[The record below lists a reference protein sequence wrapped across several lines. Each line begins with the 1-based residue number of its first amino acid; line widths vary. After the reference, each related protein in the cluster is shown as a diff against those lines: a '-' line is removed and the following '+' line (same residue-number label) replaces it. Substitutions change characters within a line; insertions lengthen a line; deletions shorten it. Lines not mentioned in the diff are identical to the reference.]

1 MKTEEQPTGN
11 KEYPGGIVVK
21 DWGKPEYLDGAQMQY
36 AVFGKKG
43 TEAYFTNKKDAHL
56 FAKAKSAGLK

>member
-1 MKTEEQPTGN
+1 MIKTTE
-11 KEYPGGIVVK
+11 KEYPGGIVVQ

-36 AVFGKKG
+36 AVVGKKG
-43 TEAYFTNKKDAHL
+43 TAYFSNKEDAHL